1 MSIEEFF
8 LYLANTNFTHE
19 YIFIF
24 FILSLI
30 GFSLPV
36 PYTLIIIANIYIFG
50 WIGFGIVVFSI
61 PIGALITF
69 FYIKKFSN
77 FLKKITFINKI
88 YKKKLSQNIKFHN
101 NIYVL
106 ILVRATIPFFL
117 VSVGFALTNMSIK
130 KYLYATII
138 GTFSHILLISLI
150 ITSIRESIVT
160 YNDIVIRWNDPRF
173 IVSFILL
180 LSFVF
185 ISKKINIKLFDD
197 KNNTS

>member
-1 MSIEEFF
+1 MFVEEFF
-8 LYLANTNFTHE
+8 LYLANTNFAHE

-36 PYTLIIIANIYIFG
+36 PYTLIIIANVYIFG

-69 FYIKKFSN
+69 FYIKKFSK

-106 ILVRATIPFFL
+106 ILLRATIPFFL
-117 VSVGFALTNMSIK
+117 ASVGFSLTNISIK

-150 ITSIRESIVT
+150 ITSIRDSIVT
-160 YNDIVIRWNDPRF
+160 YNDIVIRWNDPRL
-173 IVSFILL
+173 IIPLILL
-180 LSFVF
+180 LLFVF
-185 ISKKINIKLFDD
+185 ISKKINVKLFDD
-197 KNNTS
+197 KNDKS

>member
-1 MSIEEFF
+1 MFVEEFF
-8 LYLANTNFTHE
+8 LYLANTNFAHE

-36 PYTLIIIANIYIFG
+36 PYTLIIIANVYIFG

-69 FYIKKFSN
+69 FYIKKFSK

-117 VSVGFALTNMSIK
+117 VSVAFSLINMSIK

-173 IVSFILL
+173 IVSLIIL

-185 ISKKINIKLFDD
+185 ISKKINVKLFDD
-197 KNNTS
+197 KNDKS

>member
-1 MSIEEFF
+1 MFIEEFF
-8 LYLANTNFTHE
+8 LYLANTNFAHE

-36 PYTLIIIANIYIFG
+36 PYTLIIIANVYIFG

-61 PIGALITF
+61 PIGTLITF
-69 FYIKKFSN
+69 FYIKTFSN
-77 FLKKITFINKI
+77 LLKKITFINKI

-117 VSVGFALTNMSIK
+117 VSVALSLTNISIK

-138 GTFSHILLISLI
+138 GTFSHVLLISLI

-160 YNDIVIRWNDPRF
+160 YNDIVIRWNDPRL
-173 IVSFILL
+173 IIPLILL
-180 LSFVF
+180 LLFVF
-185 ISKKINIKLFDD
+185 ISKKINVKLFDD
-197 KNNTS
+197 KNDKS

>member
-8 LYLANTNFTHE
+8 LYLANANFARE

-36 PYTLIIIANIYIFG
+36 PYTLIIIANVYIFG

-69 FYIKKFSN
+69 FYIKKFSK

-106 ILVRATIPFFL
+106 ILLRATIPFFL
-117 VSVGFALTNMSIK
+117 ASVGFSLTNISIK

-150 ITSIRESIVT
+150 ITSIRDSIVT
-160 YNDIVIRWNDPRF
+160 YNDIVIRWNDPRL
-173 IVSFILL
+173 IIPLILL
-180 LSFVF
+180 LLFVF
-185 ISKKINIKLFDD
+185 ISKKINVKLFDD
-197 KNNTS
+197 KNDKS

>member
-36 PYTLIIIANIYIFG
+36 PYTLIIVANVYIFG

-61 PIGALITF
+61 TIG
-69 FYIKKFSN
+69 
-77 FLKKITFINKI
+77 
-88 YKKKLSQNIKFHN
+88 QNIKFHN
-101 NIYVL
+101 NIYAL

-117 VSVGFALTNMSIK
+117 VSVGFALTTMSIK

-150 ITSIRESIVT
+150 ITSIRDSIVT

-173 IVSFILL
+173 IISLILL

-185 ISKKINIKLFDD
+185 ISKKINVKLFDD
-197 KNNTS
+197 KNDKS

>member
-1 MSIEEFF
+1 MFIEEFF
-8 LYLANTNFTHE
+8 LYLANTNFAHE

-36 PYTLIIIANIYIFG
+36 PYTLIIIANVYIFG

-61 PIGALITF
+61 PIGAFITF

-101 NIYVL
+101 NIYAL

-117 VSVGFALTNMSIK
+117 VSVGFALTTMSIK

-138 GTFSHILLISLI
+138 GTFSHVLLISLI
-150 ITSIRESIVT
+150 ITSIRDSIVT

-173 IVSFILL
+173 IISLILL

-185 ISKKINIKLFDD
+185 ISKKINVKLFDD
-197 KNNTS
+197 KNDKS

>member
-8 LYLANTNFTHE
+8 LYLANTNFAHE

-36 PYTLIIIANIYIFG
+36 PYTLIIVANVYIFG

-69 FYIKKFSN
+69 FYIKKFSK

-117 VSVGFALTNMSIK
+117 VSVGFALTTMSIK

-150 ITSIRESIVT
+150 ITSIRDSIVT

-173 IVSFILL
+173 IISLILL

-185 ISKKINIKLFDD
+185 ISKKINVKLFDD
-197 KNNTS
+197 KNDKS